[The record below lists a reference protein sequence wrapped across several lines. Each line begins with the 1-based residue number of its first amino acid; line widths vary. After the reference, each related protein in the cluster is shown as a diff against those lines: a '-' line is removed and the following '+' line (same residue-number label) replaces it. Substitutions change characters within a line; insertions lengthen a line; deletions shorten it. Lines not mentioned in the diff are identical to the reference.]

1 MNENL
6 EKAKSILELD
16 EFNKLKNQID
26 SNNYTIEEIN
36 NLINEFINDHNY
48 NKNKKNEYNES
59 NNIKIEVIDRDKNN
73 IIVKIDGKNNG
84 ILKNYKNKSNNDLE
98 VAFVRIAKLLSIN
111 TIDAKRFRFEN
122 KNYVLEIDNEYNYEK
137 MSNKLKIEIS
147 SITNDDDIKKAKKIL
162 GIS

>member
-48 NKNKKNEYNES
+48 NKNKKNEYN
-59 NNIKIEVIDRDKNN
+59 
-73 IIVKIDGKNNG
+73 
-84 ILKNYKNKSNNDLE
+84 
-98 VAFVRIAKLLSIN
+98 
-111 TIDAKRFRFEN
+111 
-122 KNYVLEIDNEYNYEK
+122 
-137 MSNKLKIEIS
+137 
-147 SITNDDDIKKAKKIL
+147 
-162 GIS
+162 